1 MATKRERIAEKVA
14 EGMSHI
20 DAQIAVAKEDAA
32 ATVKKLEAKKA
43 REQKRI
49 DTAAVEIIKTR
60 FSDVWAQAQDAA
72 REEITGTRT
81 TQEDAVPAVESET
94 EVVETAVPDMAPT
107 VLDTD
112 DPYPEI

>member
-1 MATKRERIAEKVA
+1 MATKSERIAEKVA
-14 EGMSHI
+14 EGMTHI

-49 DTAAVEIIKTR
+49 DAAAVEIIR
-60 FSDVWAQAQDAA
+60 REFPDVWAQAQDAA
-72 REEITGTRT
+72 REDITGTRT
-81 TQEDAVPAVESET
+81 AQEDAVPAVETEAET
-94 EVVETAVPDMAPT
+94 VETAVPDIAPT

-112 DPYPEI
+112 DPYQEM